1 MTAIDKVIEL
11 LKCYTI
17 NNCREQ
23 LVEAH
28 SLLEKYL
35 DYSGSGG
42 ANVREEQR
50 ITKCVDCGKQFE
62 RRSSTKVRC
71 DECKE
76 RRKLKWQRDYYQRS
90 KK

>member
-1 MTAIDKVIEL
+1 MTTPIDRVIEL

-17 NNCREQ
+17 NNNREQ
-23 LVEAH
+23 LAEAH

-42 ANVREEQR
+42 ANLKEER
-50 ITKCVDCGKQFE
+50 RTSVCVDCGVEFH
-62 RRSSTKVRC
+62 RLSSTKVRC
-71 DECKE
+71 DKCREK
-76 RRKLKWQRDYYQRS
+76 RKLQWQKDYYQR

>member
-1 MTAIDKVIEL
+1 MTAIDRVIEL

-35 DYSGSGG
+35 DISGSGG
-42 ANVREEQR
+42 SVREANR
-50 ITKCVDCGKQFE
+50 ITKCVDCGREFTRLSMK
-62 RRSSTKVRC
+62 KVRC

-76 RRKLKWQRDYYQRS
+76 KRKLNWQREYYQRN
-90 KK
+90 K